1 MKTHA
6 SDLTIAY
13 DDVGTGAPVVLMH
26 AFPANRRQWGPQL
39 PALSSICRCLAP
51 DFRGFGE
58 SDARGAGSV
67 DDYADDIARLL
78 DALSLERAVIGG
90 VSLGG
95 YVTFAF
101 WRRHPSRVRALILSD
116 TRARSDT
123 ERDMARRRELI
134 ALARASG
141 PVAIADRMIEGLIG
155 KTTRRRQPELV
166 RSVHRMLASATV
178 DGIVGALDAMMHRPD
193 ATGDLATIAVPT
205 LIIVGDEDVA
215 TPIRDAEIMHA
226 GIPRSRLAIIPGAGH
241 LSNVERPAAFN
252 ALVSEFL
259 STLPA
264 P

>member
-6 SDLTIAY
+6 SDITIGY

-26 AFPANRRQWGPQL
+26 AFPANRSQWSPQL
-39 PALSSICRCLAP
+39 PALSSVCRCLAP

-58 SDARGAGSV
+58 SDAREPYSV
-67 DDYADDIARLL
+67 DRYADDIAQLL
-78 DALSLERAVIGG
+78 DTLSLERAVIGG

-101 WRRHPSRVRALILSD
+101 WRRHPSRVRALILAD
-116 TRARSDT
+116 TRARADT
-123 ERDMARRRELI
+123 ERDMAKRRELI
-134 ALARASG
+134 ALAHASG
-141 PVAIADRMIEGLIG
+141 PAAIADRMIEGLIG
-155 KTTRRRQPELV
+155 RTTRRRQPELV
-166 RSVHRMLASATV
+166 LSVHRMLASATV